1 MHFSAQQ
8 GFSLEGNDK
17 FTFLC
22 VNSLSLLFLD
32 VIITLQNLTGP
43 IQCLLELAL
52 DISSLQEVFEKLF
65 SPYGSESDRSFIYLK
80 TFHRARV
87 TFANEEYAKEAKK
100 YLHGQ
105 YFLGYELGI
114 FLVQVTIY
122 TSKSDGHAALPY
134 HIL

>member
-1 MHFSAQQ
+1 M
-8 GFSLEGNDK
+8 
-17 FTFLC
+17 
-22 VNSLSLLFLD
+22 
-32 VIITLQNLTGP
+32 
-43 IQCLLELAL
+43 
-52 DISSLQEVFEKLF
+52 FEKLF

-114 FLVQVTIY
+114 FLVQVTIN